1 MISRAEQKA
10 NTHAEILSAASR
22 VMARE
27 GFAAATARDVAA
39 EAGVAVGTVFLHFP
53 TMAQLAEAIL
63 DQTVGA
69 ALDAAAKTPPD
80 GLIDRLVH
88 VAAALFDGYDT
99 DPELSRQVIAGSLF
113 ESADGSPS
121 QVRMAQFREWVSA
134 EVVAAVERGEIAPIE
149 PGQAFLSFFAFYFG
163 ALVSGLRG
171 ELDRPAQ
178 LALLRSSLQRM
189 LGATEVH

>member
-1 MISRAEQKA
+1 M
-10 NTHAEILSAASR
+10 LSQ
-22 VMARE
+22 
-27 GFAAATARDVAA
+27 GFAATTARDVAA

-53 TMAQLAEAIL
+53 SMTQLAEAIL

-69 ALDAAAKTPPD
+69 ALEAAASDRPA
-80 GLIDRLVH
+80 GLIERLVR
-88 VAAALFDGYDT
+88 VAGALYDGYDAE
-99 DPELSRQVIAGSLF
+99 PELSRQVIASSLF
-113 ESADGSPS
+113 ESAEGSPS

-134 EVVAAVERGEIAPIE
+134 EVVAGIGRGEIAPID

-178 LALLRSSLQRM
+178 LALLRASLQRTFR
-189 LGATEVH
+189 AKEVR